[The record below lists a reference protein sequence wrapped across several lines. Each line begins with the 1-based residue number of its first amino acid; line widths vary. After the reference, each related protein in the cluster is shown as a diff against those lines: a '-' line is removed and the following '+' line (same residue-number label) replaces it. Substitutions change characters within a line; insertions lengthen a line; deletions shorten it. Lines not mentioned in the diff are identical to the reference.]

1 MVTPTSEKVLES
13 KNVNN
18 IRRIGFTGEDRQ
30 IEKLCNNTE

>member
-1 MVTPTSEKVLES
+1 MATPTPEKVLES

-18 IRRIGFTGEDRQ
+18 IRRIDFRGEDRQ